1 MTERDIL
8 LAFAERY
15 PRSAMRTGGRPLRL
29 RDWEARD
36 PTITRS
42 AESLTIFL
50 ETMEALERQGLLRL
64 GWWGRKKGERLAWAE
79 LVNPEQLYQR
89 LDRSTPD
96 ALSRDL
102 RDSAKQLVHRSE
114 GRMNRISAN
123 FFRIVAE
130 QPEPFINLLGTAD
143 LEDLWTLFS
152 QEPGAFSGTP
162 IRSLS
167 IRLFGDSKRL
177 ERLLPLAKKIARQGK
192 RSDLLSA
199 LPSRSYPEVWIG
211 GAVEYT
217 PVEGPPWSIQ
227 KGPQGLSL
235 ALVRGLRTLRL
246 IGGTTQRVLSVENK
260 ETFYALCGSSLPF
273 DAYVYCGGRPNRAVR
288 QALTLFHREGYRI
301 YHAGD
306 LDADGI
312 AILGELHRLVG
323 AQPFGMNVKTFDR
336 YLPYGRPLEAAFL
349 RRLAQI
355 PEDTRLLESIGP
367 LIERIAATGKTV
379 EQEIIDYTQEPLDLP
394 GGVPLEQGR

>member
-29 RDWEARD
+29 RDWEKRD
-36 PTITRS
+36 PSITRS
-42 AESLTIFL
+42 AESLTTFL

-79 LVNPEQLYQR
+79 LVDPERLFQR

-96 ALSRDL
+96 DLALGL
-102 RDSAKQLVHRSE
+102 RNSAKRLVRQTE
-114 GRMNRISAN
+114 GRNDRVSPD
-123 FFRIVAE
+123 FFRIVVEHSNSLIDLVDSSDLDDLAT
-130 QPEPFINLLGTAD
+130 LL
-143 LEDLWTLFS
+143 S
-152 QEPGAFSGTP
+152 QEPAFFSGVP

-177 ERLLPLAKKIARQGK
+177 ERLLPVAQKIARLGH
-192 RSDLLSA
+192 RLDLISE

-211 GAVEYT
+211 GALECT
-217 PVEGPPWSIQ
+217 PVDGSPWRIQ

-235 ALVRGLRTLRL
+235 ALVRQLRSLRP
-246 IGGTTQRVLSVENK
+246 IGGTSGKILSVENK
-260 ETFYALCGSSLPF
+260 ETFYALCDSALPF

-288 QALTLFHREGYRI
+288 QTLTLLHREGYRI

-312 AILGELHRLVG
+312 AILGELGRLVN
-323 AQPFGMNVKTFDR
+323 AQPFGMNVQTFDR
-336 YLPYGRPLEAAFL
+336 YLPYARTLDAPLL

-355 PEDTRLLESIGP
+355 PEDTRQMGGIGP
-367 LIERIAATGKTV
+367 LMERIAATGKGV
-379 EQEIIDYTQEPLDLP
+379 EQEIIDYSQEPVD
-394 GGVPLEQGR
+394 

>member
-8 LAFAERY
+8 LAFADRY

-29 RDWEARD
+29 RDWEERD

-42 AESLTIFL
+42 AESLTSFL
-50 ETMEALERQGLLRL
+50 ETMEALERRGLLRL
-64 GWWGRKKGERLAWAE
+64 GWRGRKKGERLAWAE
-79 LVNPEQLYQR
+79 LVNPSGLYQR

-96 ALSRDL
+96 ALAREL
-102 RDSAKQLVHRSE
+102 RDSAKQLVRRSE
-114 GRMNRISAN
+114 KRMDRIGAD

-130 QPEPFINLLGTAD
+130 HPDPLINLVACAD
-143 LEDLWTLFS
+143 LEALSTLFS
-152 QEPGAFSGTP
+152 QEPGAFSGVP

-177 ERLLPLAKKIARQGK
+177 EHLIPLAQKIGRLGK
-192 RSDLLSA
+192 RLDLLSA

-211 GAVEYT
+211 GAVECT
-217 PVEGPPWSIQ
+217 PLEGSPWNIQ
-227 KGPQGLSL
+227 RGPLGLSL
-235 ALVRGLRTLRL
+235 AMVRDLRALRL
-246 IGGTTQRVLSVENK
+246 IGGTTGRVLSVENK
-260 ETFYALCGSSLPF
+260 ETFYALCNSTLPF

-288 QALTLFHREGYRI
+288 QVLTLLQRGGCRI

-323 AQPFGMNVKTFDR
+323 AQPFGMNVQTFDR
-336 YLPYGRPLEAAFL
+336 YQHYGRVLEGPLL

-355 PEDTRLLESIGP
+355 PEDTQLLGGISP
-367 LIERIAATGKTV
+367 LIERIAATGKAV
-379 EQEIIDYTQEPLDLP
+379 EQEIIDYTQESLDLEPLAP
-394 GGVPLEQGR
+394 GTP

>member
-8 LAFAERY
+8 LAFADRY

-29 RDWEARD
+29 RDWEERD

-42 AESLTIFL
+42 AESLTSFL
-50 ETMEALERQGLLRL
+50 ETMEALERRGLLRL
-64 GWWGRKKGERLAWAE
+64 GWRGRKKGERLAWAE
-79 LVNPEQLYQR
+79 LVNPSGLYQR

-96 ALSRDL
+96 ALAREL
-102 RDSAKQLVHRSE
+102 RDSAKQLVRRSE
-114 GRMNRISAN
+114 KRMDRIGAD

-130 QPEPFINLLGTAD
+130 HPDPLINLVACAD
-143 LEDLWTLFS
+143 LEALATLFS
-152 QEPGAFSGTP
+152 QEPGAFSGVP

-177 ERLLPLAKKIARQGK
+177 EHLIPLAQKIGRLGK
-192 RSDLLSA
+192 RLDLLSA

-211 GAVEYT
+211 GAVECT
-217 PVEGPPWSIQ
+217 PLEGSPWNIQ
-227 KGPQGLSL
+227 RGPLGLSL
-235 ALVRGLRTLRL
+235 AMVRDLRALRL
-246 IGGTTQRVLSVENK
+246 IGGTTGRVLSVENK
-260 ETFYALCGSSLPF
+260 ETFYALCNSTLPF

-288 QALTLFHREGYRI
+288 QVLTLLQRGGCRI

-323 AQPFGMNVKTFDR
+323 AQPFGMNVQTFDR
-336 YLPYGRPLEAAFL
+336 YQHYGRVLEGPLL

-355 PEDTRLLESIGP
+355 PEDTQLLGGISP
-367 LIERIAATGKTV
+367 LIERIAATGKAV
-379 EQEIIDYTQEPLDLP
+379 EQEIIDYTQESLDLEPLAP
-394 GGVPLEQGR
+394 GTP